1 MQAKKVKRVTRVRLK
16 CDEEQRCNEE
26 IKNLSVTDL
35 PVYNS
40 LALSI
45 NRSDMSELQRK
56 QQCATASLP
65 IRIRSLFAVSSDSR
79 YAYTVNATRSS
90 HSI

>member
-1 MQAKKVKRVTRVRLK
+1 MKY
-16 CDEEQRCNEE
+16 DEEQRCNGEV
-26 IKNLSVTDL
+26 KNLLVMDL

-56 QQCATASLP
+56 QQCAIASLP
-65 IRIRSLFAVSSDSR
+65 VRIRSLFAVSSDVR
-79 YAYTVNATRSS
+79 YAYTANATRSS